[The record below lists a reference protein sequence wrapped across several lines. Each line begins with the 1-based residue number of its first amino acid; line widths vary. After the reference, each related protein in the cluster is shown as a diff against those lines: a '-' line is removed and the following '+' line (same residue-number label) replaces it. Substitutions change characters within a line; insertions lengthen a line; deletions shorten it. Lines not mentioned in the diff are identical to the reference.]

1 MKPKPFSLLNHFTV
15 PVATGVASS
24 CQRGLPCGDLRPP
37 MVTTSA
43 TREPSRG
50 GSVEPSPHLRGLGR
64 QPGLTVAAH
73 DVFAP
78 VNRVMGQ
85 DHVQRYGRASGIWPF
100 CVPASQPVLALRQIG
115 SSAVSPKERR
125 CFLASP
131 SSVQRL

>member
-24 CQRGLPCGDLRPP
+24 CQRGLPCGDPRLP

-50 GSVEPSPHLRGLGR
+50 GSVEPSPFVRGLGR
-64 QPGLTVAAH
+64 QPGTTVAAAG
-73 DVFAP
+73 VFTP

-85 DHVQRYGRASGIWPF
+85 PDDRRYGKSVGH
-100 CVPASQPVLALRQIG
+100 LA
-115 SSAVSPKERR
+115 
-125 CFLASP
+125 
-131 SSVQRL
+131 